1 MSCLRQGDNAY
12 QMQTTI
18 SKYLA
23 DNGFFEVMNNSLTK
37 AEYAQ
42 RFDFLD
48 ERETVKLLNPL
59 SSELNAM
66 RQSLLF
72 CGLENVSRNV
82 NNKTADLRLFEF
94 GKTYHLNPQSVVGDD
109 VTVRYQER
117 DMMSIFVTGK
127 QGDDNWEG
135 KSAEADFFYLRNM
148 IDNFLLK
155 INFPTEKIQLVTDTE
170 PRMFAQHVSYK
181 VDDVTPIHVGVL
193 RADILRCFD
202 LKKPVYYAEIDVD
215 AVNALR
221 KNAVNYTPINPYP
234 AVRRDLALV
243 VDKDVSYDTLEK
255 IGYKYASKLLKQVS
269 LFDVF
274 EGAALGEGKKSYALN
289 FVLQSADRTLTDE
302 EINKTMNKLV
312 SAYER
317 EVGAKLR

>member
-1 MSCLRQGDNAY
+1 
-12 QMQTTI
+12 
-18 SKYLA
+18 
-23 DNGFFEVMNNSLTK
+23 
-37 AEYAQ
+37 
-42 RFDFLD
+42 
-48 ERETVKLLNPL
+48 
-59 SSELNAM
+59 M
-66 RQSLLF
+66 RQTLLF
-72 CGLENVSRNV
+72 SGLENVSRNV

-109 VTVRYQER
+109 VTIRYQER
-117 DMMSIFVTGK
+117 EMMSMFVTGK
-127 QGDDNWEG
+127 LGDDNWEG

-155 INFPTEKIQLVTDTE
+155 VNFPMEKIQLVTDTE

-181 VDDVTPIHVGVL
+181 VDDATLISLGVL
-193 RADILRCFD
+193 RADILRYFD
-202 LKKPVYYAEIDVD
+202 LKKPVYYAEIDVK

-221 KNAVNYTPINPYP
+221 KTAVNYTPINPYP

-243 VDKDVSYDTLEK
+243 VDKDVTYEMLEK

-302 EINKTMNKLV
+302 EINKVMNKLV